1 MAAVASR
8 SGLEPGPA
16 LRYVRIWWVLG
27 ALTLAGSVVAVLLRP
42 VVDDELR
49 WWALLVVV
57 GLAFLTDV
65 SPLRTPIRRE
75 SVSINLYEVAVLV
88 GFALLPPLVVP
99 AAIVGGIASSLV
111 LVHRIAAEKV
121 LFNAAMLS
129 VATTAGAVLVET
141 VGPARPAPTDL
152 RGLLVLLGAG
162 FAFGLVNQVALAG
175 LLRRLQPARAPGSP
189 PGDYLRASG
198 IGMTVAVSLG
208 VILAGIVVA
217 LPLVL
222 PLFGVVTW
230 LTLAGLAK
238 RSRRMTGDAVH
249 AARLERTIAGATEGI
264 CLLDATGAVE
274 LLNPAA
280 CRLLGVA
287 AQEVVGRR
295 LDDLLP
301 GSVSSAATVTASL
314 QDRTLDDPEAHHTVR
329 IGPTAWQLELTA
341 LFDHHARPTA
351 APTGAVVLF
360 WDATEDLR
368 ATRTRQEFVARV
380 SHELRTPLTAILGF
394 AETLRVRL
402 DALEPERQR
411 EFLTVIERQGVR
423 LSRLVDD
430 LLWSARSEA
439 GTISSA
445 PEPVVLRRLAIDVTA
460 SVHHLLDDARLEW
473 SVGDTVVLADRG
485 HLEQVLIN
493 LVTNATTYGAAPYRI
508 TARTRGD
515 RAIIEVSDGGAGVPA
530 AFVPHLFDPF
540 AQASTGDRREA
551 RGLGL
556 GLAIVHT
563 LLAHNDGTITYD
575 RRDGRSVFVLTLPS
589 G

>member
-16 LRYVRIWWVLG
+16 LRYARIWWVLG
-27 ALTLAGSVVAVLLRP
+27 ALVVIGSVAAAALQPSAV
-42 VVDDELR
+42 ELR
-49 WWALLVVV
+49 IWAVALVVA
-57 GLAFLTDV
+57 LAFLTDV
-65 SPLRTPIRRE
+65 DPLHTTLRRAT
-75 SVSINLYEVAVLV
+75 VTINLYEVPVLV
-88 GFALLPPLVVP
+88 GLVVLPPFVVP
-99 AAIVGGIASSLV
+99 LAVVAGIALSNAI
-111 LVHRIAAEKV
+111 VHRITLAKV
-121 LFNAAMLS
+121 SFNAAMLA
-129 VATTAGAVLVET
+129 VAATCAALLVDV
-141 VGPARPAPTDL
+141 VGPERPAPTDV

-162 FAFGLVNQVALAG
+162 VVFGAVNQLALEGLV
-175 LLRRLQPARAPGSP
+175 RRLSPRTGPATEPA
-189 PGDYLRASG
+189 DYRLSSSVGVA
-198 IGMTVAVSLG
+198 VAVSLG
-208 VILAGIVVA
+208 IVVA
-217 LPLVL
+217 GLIVAVPLVL
-222 PLFGVVTW
+222 PLAVVLVW
-230 LTLAGLAK
+230 LTSSGLNE
-238 RSRRMTGDAVH
+238 RTRRFTADATH

-287 AQEVVGRR
+287 AQEVVGRP

-301 GSVSSAATVTASL
+301 GSISSAATVTASL
-314 QDRTLDDPEAHHTVR
+314 QERTFDDPEAHHTVR
-329 IGPTAWQLELTA
+329 IGATTWQLELTA
-341 LFDHHARPTA
+341 LFDHHARSA
-351 APTGAVVLF
+351 VAPTGAVVLF

-402 DALEPERQR
+402 DSLEPDRQR

-439 GTISSA
+439 GTISPA
-445 PEPVVLRRLAIDVTA
+445 PEPVVLRRLVVDVTS

-493 LVTNATTYGAAPYRI
+493 LVTNATTYGAPPNRI